1 MSTPRCGN
9 EPRFPLVNRQVNQA
23 ERISAGVADG
33 SLTKPEAA
41 RLSVNQLKVDA
52 RILHAKTDDGK
63 VGPAER
69 AGIRATQAGN
79 SADIFVQRHDSQ
91 VKGG

>member
-1 MSTPRCGN
+1 MSTTLQS
-9 EPRFPLVNRQVNQA
+9 FPLVNRQVNQA

-33 SLTKPEAA
+33 SLTKGEAV
-41 RLSVNQLKVDA
+41 RLSVNQLKTDA
-52 RILHAKTDDGK
+52 RMIHAKKDDGV

-69 AGIRATQAGN
+69 AGIRAAQARN
-79 SADIFVQRHDSQ
+79 SADIFVQRHDGQ